1 MHSVPLEKTRGIQ
14 SSVLRMTN
22 SFTYLSLVN
31 AEWDN
36 HLTTEQQG
44 AEVKGILEY
53 FISIT
58 NVLSYMEP

>member
-1 MHSVPLEKTRGIQ
+1 
-14 SSVLRMTN
+14 MTN

-31 AEWDN
+31 AEWDK

-58 NVLSYMEP
+58 NVLSYIEP